1 MNKTKNGIFMLI
13 TIFTLIITFSSCG
26 KKYQVTFIGFDN
38 QEITTLKVTKKEKI
52 NYPAAPVVEGYE
64 FISWDKQVEYTE
76 SDLTV
81 TAIYQ
86 RLKYSVSFYN
96 SNDELIETKE
106 VYYGDSVTAPN
117 IEEKEGYEFIK
128 WDQDIENVTSD
139 LIVKPLYK
147 AITFIVTL
155 YDANGDVYEEL
166 TVEYGKDL
174 ENITPPTLEGH
185 KFIKWDQELT
195 NILSDLEVH
204 PIYQINSYNVK
215 FLDLYGNLLTE
226 EMVEHNSSATPPSA
240 PEVPFHI
247 FERWS
252 YDYKKIKGDVTIRPI
267 YNKTTDSYPNSN
279 VNYWLRVL
287 AGKYDINKIL
297 LTEEEINNYNDLIVS
312 DYNKTEVVD
321 VTKLPKTTT
330 IETVSNM
337 ICGYQNMYK
346 YTVYKDLYSQK
357 VPLSREE
364 QLDILNNRD
373 IDNITGEIKYGIVVD
388 FAWLRSYPTNY
399 YSNDYDMDRFQET
412 SLNVGEGVVI
422 YHTSHDGNWYF
433 VQAQNYNGWI
443 EKQYV
448 GLTDYDTMYSFV
460 KTENKLVVISDYV
473 LIENAHVRM
482 GQYFPLLSKT
492 DDNYTIS
499 FPINNNGSLEL
510 KEITLGKTDDYSEGF
525 LDYTYKNIFTQAFK
539 LLGIDYSWGD
549 KSKLGRDCSS
559 TMNGIYQSFGFMM
572 PRNTTNQVAI
582 PQYGKKVSGVTVSY
596 MESYNPGT
604 LIFTS
609 SHVMMYL
616 GKDASN
622 VAYLLHNTTS
632 GNGEC
637 ILQSL
642 TSYGGNRINGIL
654 ELQ

>member
-1 MNKTKNGIFMLI
+1 
-13 TIFTLIITFSSCG
+13 
-26 KKYQVTFIGFDN
+26 
-38 QEITTLKVTKKEKI
+38 
-52 NYPAAPVVEGYE
+52 
-64 FISWDKQVEYTE
+64 
-76 SDLTV
+76 
-81 TAIYQ
+81 
-86 RLKYSVSFYN
+86 
-96 SNDELIETKE
+96 
-106 VYYGDSVTAPN
+106 
-117 IEEKEGYEFIK
+117 
-128 WDQDIENVTSD
+128 
-139 LIVKPLYK
+139 
-147 AITFIVTL
+147 
-155 YDANGDVYEEL
+155 
-166 TVEYGKDL
+166 
-174 ENITPPTLEGH
+174 
-185 KFIKWDQELT
+185 
-195 NILSDLEVH
+195 
-204 PIYQINSYNVK
+204 
-215 FLDLYGNLLTE
+215 
-226 EMVEHNSSATPPSA
+226 
-240 PEVPFHI
+240 
-247 FERWS
+247 
-252 YDYKKIKGDVTIRPI
+252 
-267 YNKTTDSYPNSN
+267 
-279 VNYWLRVL
+279 
-287 AGKYDINKIL
+287 
-297 LTEEEINNYNDLIVS
+297 
-312 DYNKTEVVD
+312 
-321 VTKLPKTTT
+321 
-330 IETVSNM
+330 
-337 ICGYQNMYK
+337 
-346 YTVYKDLYSQK
+346 
-357 VPLSREE
+357 
-364 QLDILNNRD
+364 
-373 IDNITGEIKYGIVVD
+373 
-388 FAWLRSYPTNY
+388 
-399 YSNDYDMDRFQET
+399 MDRFQET